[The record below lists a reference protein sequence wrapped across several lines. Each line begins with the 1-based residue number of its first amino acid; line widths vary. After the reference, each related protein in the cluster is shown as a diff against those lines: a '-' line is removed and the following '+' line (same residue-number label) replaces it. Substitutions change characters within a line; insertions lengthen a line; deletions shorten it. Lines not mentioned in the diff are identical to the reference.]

1 MSKKLTQEQI
11 ARQFELPERKSKIAT
26 LLKQEGQAYCICRS
40 SDSSRFMIGC
50 DACEEW
56 YHGDCIGINQKEA
69 KHIKRY
75 FCDRCHDED
84 PSLVTIFKSS
94 TKNVDSDYEPPPRVG
109 RKAESRHR
117 EHISSSSG
125 NVSKK
130 AKKISSQA
138 DCGQCSACQR
148 MNDCG
153 SCRTCKQSSKQ
164 HGRSKCLH
172 RICKKKKNIGG
183 GSGSRFKQMQ
193 SSEMHS
199 SGESEDGG
207 GGGGAAAAAAEVNNI
222 PLVLGTTVKPG
233 MQCYGPGCVQV
244 ARPSS
249 KYCSDKCGL
258 ALATCRILQ
267 VLPQRIQEWSMTPS
281 HAEEMNKK
289 ELEII
294 RKKQE
299 EARAALQELDKK
311 HQELDAL
318 VERAKNTKVPEEYL
332 VDETEKVKNPKGR
345 RPKGQETEDESSS
358 IYCVTCGHEIHTST
372 AIKHFEK
379 CFNKYESQTSFGSI
393 YKTRIEGNN
402 MFCDYYN
409 PANRTYCKR
418 LKVLCP
424 EHHKD
429 SKISPTEVCGFPLV
443 RNVFEETG
451 EICKYSKKLCSKHF
465 CWEKLRR
472 AEIDM
477 ERVRQWLKIDELL
490 EQERQIRAI
499 MASRAGVLALMLHST
514 YDHDAM
520 ARLSEAQQHGQQDG
534 QQQVA
539 AGAGVV
545 NRNTTNI
552 YRDSR

>member
-1 MSKKLTQEQI
+1 MSGKLTQEQI

-26 LLKQEGQAYCICRS
+26 LLKQDGQAYCICRS

-75 FCDRCHDED
+75 FCDRCHEED
-84 PSLVTIFKSS
+84 PSLVTVFKSS
-94 TKNVDSDYEPPPRVG
+94 SKNVDSDYEPPRVG
-109 RKAESRHR
+109 RKADVNYEPPKVGRKADSSRH
-117 EHISSSSG
+117 HIS
-125 NVSKK
+125 NNISKK
-130 AKKISSQA
+130 VKKAGIQP
-138 DCGQCSACQR
+138 DCGHCTACIR
-148 MNDCG
+148 TSDCG
-153 SCRTCKQSSKQ
+153 SCRTCRQAGKHS
-164 HGRSKCLH
+164 RNKCLY
-172 RICKKKKNIGG
+172 RICKKKKNSSSG
-183 GSGSRFKQMQ
+183 GSGRYKQ
-193 SSEMHS
+193 SSTADMHS
-199 SGESEDGG
+199 SCESEE
-207 GGGGAAAAAAEVNNI
+207 GASAAPVDTNI
-222 PLVLGTTVKPG
+222 PQVLGTTVKPG

-244 ARPSS
+244 ARPNS

-267 VLPQRIQEWSMTPS
+267 VLPQRVQEWSMTPT

-311 HQELDAL
+311 YQELDAL
-318 VERAKNTKVPEEYL
+318 VERAKRTTVPEEYGEE
-332 VDETEKVKNPKGR
+332 VEKPKLPKGR
-345 RPKGQETEDESSS
+345 RRAEEGRADDESS

-372 AIKHFEK
+372 AIKHLEK

-402 MFCDYYN
+402 MFCDFYN
-409 PANRTYCKR
+409 PANKTYCKR

-424 EHHKD
+424 EHNKEP
-429 SKISPTEVCGFPLV
+429 KISPTEVCGFPFV
-443 RNVFEETG
+443 KNVFEETG
-451 EICKYSKKLCSKHF
+451 EICKYPKKSCSRHH

-499 MASRAGVLALMLHST
+499 MSSRAGVVALMLHST
-514 YDHDAM
+514 FDHEAM
-520 ARLSEAQQHGQQDG
+520 VSLSEAQQHGQPESG
-534 QQQVA
+534 Q
-539 AGAGVV
+539 
-545 NRNTTNI
+545 N
-552 YRDSR
+552 